1 MTDIRF
7 PNESDD
13 YREARN
19 KLLQSETELRARI
32 EDVAKERRAL
42 PKGGELKEDYVFI
55 EKTDGKTKKTRL
67 SELFQR
73 GHDALFIYS
82 FMFSPSMTRACP
94 MCTSILDG
102 LDGQVP
108 HVTQNVSMA
117 VVARQ
122 DVETLDEFARARNWT
137 HLRLLSSADNSY
149 NTDYFGELGD
159 DQMTTANVFVKDGAK
174 IRHFWN
180 SELSYRP
187 MMEGGHMRHLDLIW
201 PLWNLLDMTPA
212 GRGDFFPSL
221 KY

>member
-1 MTDIRF
+1 
-7 PNESDD
+7 
-13 YREARN
+13 
-19 KLLQSETELRARI
+19 
-32 EDVAKERRAL
+32 
-42 PKGGELKEDYVFI
+42 
-55 EKTDGKTKKTRL
+55 
-67 SELFQR
+67 
-73 GHDALFIYS
+73 
-82 FMFSPSMTRACP
+82 MFSPSMTRACP